1 MICLGGFDEAAIQL
15 RGDDCDGD
23 QRVGGE
29 QAETLSDLRLDQ
41 SQVSLLSGSPLSH
54 PLVDKDFLRFQFS
67 YF

>member
-29 QAETLSDLRLDQ
+29 QAETLSDLRLD
-41 SQVSLLSGSPLSH
+41 
-54 PLVDKDFLRFQFS
+54 
-67 YF
+67 